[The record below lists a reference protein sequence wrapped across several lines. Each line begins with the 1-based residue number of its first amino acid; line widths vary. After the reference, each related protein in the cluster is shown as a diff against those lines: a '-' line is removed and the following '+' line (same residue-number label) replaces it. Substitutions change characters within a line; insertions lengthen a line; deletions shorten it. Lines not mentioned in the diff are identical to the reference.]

1 MFCIKL
7 SPCQCKRPICRWG
20 RPFPAFHL
28 SECWETPGSLLQLHP
43 DPWAALRWAPRTA
56 WPPRP
61 LCRHKLMHIH
71 MEEHPIWSS
80 RWGSIKQ
87 CSTVKA
93 EVWGHSPN
101 SSHAWPAGCRDR
113 PPPHWLH
120 THGPG
125 PRRVARG
132 GMTGL
137 SPGWGRA
144 AHPDLVGWAAAV
156 LKVTA
161 VGWNPLRAVTHCSCL
176 CALWMSKGNL

>member
-28 SECWETPGSLLQLHP
+28 IECWGTPGSLLQLHP

-80 RWGSIKQ
+80 VGGGGKTMQ
-87 CSTVKA
+87 
-93 EVWGHSPN
+93 HSKSWSVGTLTQLQSPVTCGLQRPSAAPLTPHARPRPSK
-101 SSHAWPAGCRDR
+101 SSQRRHDGTLSWLGKGCTPWPGRLSCCCPQSD
-113 PPPHWLH
+113 
-120 THGPG
+120 
-125 PRRVARG
+125 G
-132 GMTGL
+132 GRMKS
-137 SPGWGRA
+137 SPGC
-144 AHPDLVGWAAAV
+144 DSLQLSV
-156 LKVTA
+156 
-161 VGWNPLRAVTHCSCL
+161 CSL
-176 CALWMSKGNL
+176 DV